1 MRTGRIDKKIY
12 VRLPDEDSRKKIFQL
27 QLNKMRVEEEVF
39 ENVDSFVEESKDYSG
54 AEVGF
59 AAWFITNRKAG
70 FHTFLSF

>member
-12 VRLPDEDSRKKIFQL
+12 VQLPDEDSRKKIFQL
-27 QLNKMRVEEEVF
+27 QLNKMQVEEEVF

-59 AAWFITNRKAG
+59 SAWFITVKQG
-70 FHTFLSF
+70 FILF